1 MVPIA
6 RPTCYS
12 LVRHLWLEPIER
24 AEYIRAIGERQHA
37 PDLRVPIRALHGME
51 RLIMRFGTFV
61 FSISHDPSED
71 HLVIENTLRE
81 VELAEAIGLD
91 AVWLTEHHFD
101 GAVAYADPLVFGA
114 AVAMRTRRVRIG
126 FAVVEMALHHPIRLA
141 VQTSLLDNLSRGRL
155 IVGTGR
161 GSAYNEFEYIGFGTT
176 MDEGRHMMAEA
187 EDLLVKA
194 WTGEDVQHKG
204 RYWNLAFPRLRPPPY
219 QKPHPPLVRACI
231 GEASMLDMA
240 KIGRP
245 VLIGVQ
251 TLDTLR
257 QRLRR
262 YKETL
267 LTAGFDEGAVEKALD
282 ETWAQ
287 RALYVAESNDEALE
301 VAAIALKRYRHHLDE
316 SRRRYNPGGLPPRS
330 PDAPPSPN
338 EMVEHAFLA
347 GTPKRVAEQIAA
359 LRDAGVRNLLLNV
372 NVGQMLPEQVER
384 SMKLFGEKVLPVYRA

>member
-1 MVPIA
+1 
-6 RPTCYS
+6 
-12 LVRHLWLEPIER
+12 
-24 AEYIRAIGERQHA
+24 
-37 PDLRVPIRALHGME
+37 
-51 RLIMRFGTFV
+51 MRFGTFV

-71 HLVIENTLRE
+71 HQVIENTLRE

-161 GSAYNEFEYIGFGTT
+161 GSAYNEFEYLGFGTT
-176 MDEGRHMMAEA
+176 MDEGRQLMAEA

-194 WTGEDVQHKG
+194 WTGENVEHRGK
-204 RYWNLAFPRLRPPPY
+204 YWHLSFPRLRPPPY

-231 GEASMLDMA
+231 GEASMIEMA
-240 KIGRP
+240 SIGRP

-257 QRLRR
+257 QRLHR
-262 YKETL
+262 YTDTML
-267 LTAGFDEGAVEKALD
+267 QAGFEKEAVENALD
-282 ETWAQ
+282 QTWAQ
-287 RALYVAESNDEALE
+287 RALYVADSHEEALD
-301 VAAIALKRYRHHLDE
+301 VATKALRRYRHHLDE
-316 SRRRYNPGGLPPRS
+316 ARRRYNPGGLPPRK
-330 PDAPPSPN
+330 PGTPPSPN

-347 GTPKRVAEQIAA
+347 GTPKRVAEQVAA
-359 LRDAGVRNLLLNV
+359 LREVGVRNLLLNV
-372 NVGQMLPEQVER
+372 NVGQIPPEQVEH
-384 SMKLFGEKVLPVYRA
+384 SMQLFGEKVLPMFRA

>member
-1 MVPIA
+1 
-6 RPTCYS
+6 
-12 LVRHLWLEPIER
+12 
-24 AEYIRAIGERQHA
+24 
-37 PDLRVPIRALHGME
+37 
-51 RLIMRFGTFV
+51 MRFGTFV

-71 HLVIENTLRE
+71 HQVIENTLRE

-161 GSAYNEFEYIGFGTT
+161 GSAYNEFEYLGFGTT
-176 MDEGRHMMAEA
+176 MDEGRQRMAEA

-194 WTGEDVQHKG
+194 WTGEDIEHKG
-204 RYWNLAFPRLRPPPY
+204 KYWHLSFPRLRPPPY

-231 GEASMLDMA
+231 GEASMLEMA
-240 KIGRP
+240 SIGRP

-257 QRLRR
+257 QRLHC
-262 YKETL
+262 YTETML
-267 LTAGFDEGAVEKALD
+267 KAGFEKAAVENALD
-282 ETWAQ
+282 QTWAQ
-287 RALYVAESNDEALE
+287 RALYVEESDEEALD
-301 VAAIALKRYRHHLDE
+301 VATMALKRYRHHLDE
-316 SRRRYNPGGLPPRS
+316 ARRRYNPGGLPPRK
-330 PDAPPSPN
+330 PEAPPSPN

-347 GTPKRVAEQIAA
+347 GTPKRVAEQVAA
-359 LRDAGVRNLLLNV
+359 LREAGVRNLLLNV
-372 NVGQMLPEQVER
+372 NVGQMPPERVER
-384 SMKLFGEKVLPVYRA
+384 SMKLFGEKVLPMFRA

>member
-1 MVPIA
+1 
-6 RPTCYS
+6 
-12 LVRHLWLEPIER
+12 
-24 AEYIRAIGERQHA
+24 
-37 PDLRVPIRALHGME
+37 ME

-71 HLVIENTLRE
+71 YRVIETTLRE

-187 EDLLVKA
+187 EDLLVMA
-194 WTGEDVQHKG
+194 WTGEDVQYKG
-204 RYWNLAFPRLRPPPY
+204 RYWNLSFPRLRPPPY

-231 GEASMLDMA
+231 GETSLLDMA

-257 QRLRR
+257 QRLQR
-262 YKETL
+262 YKETML
-267 LTAGFDEGAVEKALD
+267 ASGFDEDAVDKALND
-282 ETWAQ
+282 TWAQ
-287 RALYVAESNDEALE
+287 RALYVAESNDEALD

-316 SRRRYNPGGLPPRS
+316 SRRRYNPGGLPPRT

-338 EMVEHAFLA
+338 ETVEHAFLA

-384 SMKLFGEKVLPVYRA
+384 SMKLFGEKVLPVCRA

>member
-1 MVPIA
+1 
-6 RPTCYS
+6 
-12 LVRHLWLEPIER
+12 
-24 AEYIRAIGERQHA
+24 
-37 PDLRVPIRALHGME
+37 
-51 RLIMRFGTFV
+51 MRFGTFV
-61 FSISHDPSED
+61 FSISHDPSAD
-71 HLVIENTLRE
+71 HQVIDNTLRE

-161 GSAYNEFEYIGFGTT
+161 GSAYNEFEYLGFGTT
-176 MDEGRHMMAEA
+176 MDAGRHRMAEA

-194 WTGEDVQHKG
+194 WTGENVEHKG
-204 RYWNLAFPRLRPPPY
+204 KYWNLSFPRLRPPPY

-231 GEASMLDMA
+231 GEASMLEMA
-240 KIGRP
+240 RIGRP

-251 TLDTLR
+251 TIETLR
-257 QRLRR
+257 QRLQR
-262 YKETL
+262 YEDAMYQ
-267 LTAGFDEGAVEKALD
+267 AGFEKEAVENVLD
-282 ETWAQ
+282 QTWAQ
-287 RALYVAESNDEALE
+287 RALYVADSDEEGLDVATSALR
-301 VAAIALKRYRHHLDE
+301 RYRHHLDE
-316 SRRRYNPGGLPPRS
+316 ARRQYNPGGLPPRN

-347 GTPKRVAEQIAA
+347 GTPRRVAEGVAA
-359 LRDAGVRNLLLNV
+359 LREAGVRNLLLNV
-372 NVGQMLPEQVER
+372 NVGQMPPEQVER
-384 SMKLFGEKVLPVYRA
+384 SMKLFGEKVLPLFRA

>member
-1 MVPIA
+1 
-6 RPTCYS
+6 
-12 LVRHLWLEPIER
+12 
-24 AEYIRAIGERQHA
+24 
-37 PDLRVPIRALHGME
+37 
-51 RLIMRFGTFV
+51 MRFGTFV

-71 HLVIENTLRE
+71 HQVIENTLRE

-161 GSAYNEFEYIGFGTT
+161 GSAYNEFEYLGFGTT
-176 MDEGRHMMAEA
+176 MDEGRQRMAEA

-194 WTGEDVQHKG
+194 WTGEDVEHKG
-204 RYWNLAFPRLRPPPY
+204 KYWHLSFPRLRPPPY

-231 GEASMLDMA
+231 GEASMLEMA
-240 KIGRP
+240 SIGRP

-257 QRLRR
+257 QRLHR
-262 YKETL
+262 YTDTML
-267 LTAGFDEGAVEKALD
+267 QAGFDKEAVDNALD
-282 ETWAQ
+282 QTWAQ
-287 RALYVAESNDEALE
+287 RALYVADSHEEALD
-301 VAAIALKRYRHHLDE
+301 VATRALKRYRHHLDE
-316 SRRRYNPGGLPPRS
+316 ARRRYNPGGLPPRK
-330 PDAPPSPN
+330 PGTPPSPN

-347 GTPKRVAEQIAA
+347 GTPKRVAEQVAA
-359 LRDAGVRNLLLNV
+359 LREVGVRNLLLNV
-372 NVGQMLPEQVER
+372 NVGQIPPEQVEH
-384 SMKLFGEKVLPVYRA
+384 SMKLFGEKVLPMFRG